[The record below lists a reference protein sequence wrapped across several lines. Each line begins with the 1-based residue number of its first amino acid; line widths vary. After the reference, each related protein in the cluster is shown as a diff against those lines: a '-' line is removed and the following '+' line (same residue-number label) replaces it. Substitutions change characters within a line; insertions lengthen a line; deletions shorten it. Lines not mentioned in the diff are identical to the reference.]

1 MNANK
6 KQLIALETIKI
17 LKSRSDSFP
26 DDTTIARNAPF
37 HKAFLRA
44 FESKFEELHTNS
56 DVLLNVSSWIHGL
69 NTTLGQSFF
78 EGVAH
83 ILCDGDKK
91 SFPGADYKL
100 YAEQERVISEH
111 MTDLKNGTI
120 APNTE
125 QEDEMLRES
134 ATGNLVVGT
143 NYTADCFV
151 EHEEKIVAS
160 ELKSVRPNSGETRG
174 EKQKIL
180 KAKAALRHYYST
192 IPGCENKKVYYFFG
206 FPFDPTADTD
216 TGSNKAS
223 FMGNMIE
230 FSKFCA
236 PEDIL
241 LADELWSFLSGEPN
255 TMAEILGII
264 KDISEAT
271 FADDF
276 NFLCS
281 AHSIQVDPGRY
292 RTIVSKWHLCDEV
305 EFVDHWCDIDAATQR
320 DIIKYKNVSPFGED
334 GKYNEKRAN
343 SLKDYLNRKSN
354 STHTN

>member
-6 KQLIALETIKI
+6 KQLIAFETIKI
-17 LKSRSDSFP
+17 LKSRTDSFP

-37 HKAFLRA
+37 HKAFLKA
-44 FESKFEELHTNS
+44 FESKFEELHTSS
-56 DVLLNVSSWIHGL
+56 DTLLNIGSWIHGL

-91 SFPGADYKL
+91 SFPGAQYRL

-120 APNTE
+120 APNTIM
-125 QEDEMLRES
+125 EDEMLRNS
-134 ATGNLVVGT
+134 ATGNLVVGA
-143 NYTADCFV
+143 NFTADCFF
-151 EHEEKIVAS
+151 EDEEKIVAI

-192 IPGCENKKVYYFFG
+192 IPGCAHKKIYYFFG
-206 FPFDPTADTD
+206 FPFDPTAETD
-216 TGSNKAS
+216 TGADKAA
-223 FMGNMIE
+223 FMKNMIE

-255 TMAEILGII
+255 TMNEILNII
-264 KDISEAT
+264 KDISEAS
-271 FADDF
+271 FSDDF

-281 AHSIQVDPGRY
+281 AHSIQVDLDRY
-292 RTIVSKWHLCDEV
+292 RKIVSKWHLCDE
-305 EFVDHWCDIDAATQR
+305 EIFVDHWHYIDSATQK
-320 DIIKYKNVSPFGED
+320 DIIKYKNVSPFSED
-334 GKYNEKRAN
+334 GKYNDTRAN
-343 SLKDYLNRKSN
+343 VLNDFLKS
-354 STHTN
+354 